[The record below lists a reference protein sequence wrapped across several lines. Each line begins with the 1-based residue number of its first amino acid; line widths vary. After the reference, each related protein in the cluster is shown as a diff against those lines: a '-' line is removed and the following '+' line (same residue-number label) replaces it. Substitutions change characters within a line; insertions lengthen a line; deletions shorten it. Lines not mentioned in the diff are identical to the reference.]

1 MGNRQWAMGVERDV
15 LQTENNRLSDSIQS
29 YRDLSVW
36 QRARELVIAIY
47 ELTAQFPAD
56 ERFGLTAQVR
66 RSVISVPSNIAE
78 GYGRGA
84 RADYLRFLRIA
95 RGSLYEVEAQ
105 LVLAMDLGFMSHDEC
120 EQIQSKIDAVARPLW
135 GLIRSLDQV

>member
-1 MGNRQWAMGVERDV
+1 M
-15 LQTENNRLSDSIQS
+15 LQTENNRLRDSIQS
-29 YRDLSVW
+29 YRDLSAW
-36 QRARELVIAIY
+36 QRARELVASIY
-47 ELTAQFPAD
+47 ELTAEFPAD
-56 ERFGLTAQVR
+56 ERFGLTAQLR

-95 RGSLYEVEAQ
+95 RGSLYEAEAQ
-105 LVLAMDLGFMSHDEC
+105 LVLAMDLGFMSRDEF
-120 EQIQSKIDAVARPLW
+120 EQIQLKIDAVAKPLW